1 MLTLSE
7 HMSSSSIFS
16 RVRVAQSLVFCVVFC
31 RSLFCS
37 FVIFLLAIVLSVLLR
52 FTASVY
58 PFGIF
63 KLFLSFC
70 HVSFGHCVVCP
81 SSIYCFCLPLWYLQT
96 LLVLLS
102 FFSSPLCCLSFF
114 DLQLLFTPLVSSN
127 SSCPFVIFLLA
138 IVLSVLLRFTASVYP
153 FGIFKLFLSFCP
165 FSFGHCVVC
174 PSSIYCFCLPLW
186 YHQTLLVLLSFFFWP
201 LRCLSFFDLW
211 ILITP
216 LVSSNSS
223 CTFVIFLFAITLSVL
238 RFTASAYRFGI
249 FKVSLFPY
257 DYVIHVY
264 SCDKEHVLRTSRL
277 YKFIYE
283 QSDPIFEGL
292 GRH

>member
-1 MLTLSE
+1 MYCLSFCDSYILRPRHSRKDVVQTWCMKQILAIPECYAFRVKTLFGSPFSHLFSGKFMLLILFAFIWIYWCLHIRWCSCPLTVTRRLSHVEQELLTLSE

-16 RVRVAQSLVFCVVFC
+16 GVRVAQSLVFCVVFC

-37 FVIFLLAIVLSVLLR
+37 
-52 FTASVY
+52 
-58 PFGIF
+58 
-63 KLFLSFC
+63 
-70 HVSFGHCVVCP
+70 
-81 SSIYCFCLPLWYLQT
+81 
-96 LLVLLS
+96 
-102 FFSSPLCCLSFF
+102 
-114 DLQLLFTPLVSSN
+114 
-127 SSCPFVIFLLA
+127 FVIFLLA

-186 YHQTLLVLLSFFFWP
+186 YHQILLVLLSFFFWP

-283 QSDPIFEGL
+283 Q
-292 GRH
+292 